1 MLIAPKNIFQ
11 VSEAFAENDGKDV
24 YTANN
29 LDNDVD
35 VKIEMKVEFDED
47 QAEDEE
53 IEVVIAT
60 KFFNAYLYKSLFHS
74 LNH

>member
-35 VKIEMKVEFDED
+35 VKIEMNVEFDED

-60 KFFNAYLYKSLFHS
+60 NFFNA
-74 LNH
+74 